1 MTVNFRGENSI
12 AEDLAELSALLYE
25 KQHDT

>member
-12 AEDLAELSALLYE
+12 TEDLAELSSLLYE